1 MKKLFVLALLGIMAF
16 ATFTCSA
23 AQKVLRV
30 GTEPTFAPFEF
41 TNEQGE
47 FVGFDMDLIRAMG
60 KEAGYKVEI
69 QNIGFDGLI
78 PAVQSNIIDCA
89 ASGMTITEA
98 RSKVVTFSNPYY
110 TAGLLVM
117 VRKDNKDIKS
127 YADLKGKNIACQIGT
142 TGENKSR
149 AAGGKSVTAYN
160 TNVEACMEVV
170 NGTADAVINDA
181 PVVAFYLKTPAGKNC
196 KSVGDILEAEEYGF
210 AFNKNNVQLIKDMNK
225 ALATLKKNG
234 EYDKLYAK
242 WFN

>member
-1 MKKLFVLALLGIMAF
+1 MKKFIVMTFLAVMAIST
-16 ATFTCSA
+16 ACYA
-23 AQKVLRV
+23 AAEKVLRV

-41 TNEQGE
+41 TDDKGQ

-69 QNIGFDGLI
+69 QNIGFDALI
-78 PAVQSNIIDCA
+78 PSLQTNIIDCA
-89 ASGMTITEA
+89 ASGMTITAERA
-98 RSKVVTFSNPYY
+98 KVVAFSNPYY

-117 VRKDNKDIKS
+117 VQKSNNTIKG
-127 YADLKGKNIACQIGT
+127 YADLKGKKIACQIGT

-149 AAGGKSVTAYN
+149 EAGGESVVAYN
-160 TNVEACMEVV
+160 TNTEACMELV
-170 NGTADAVINDA
+170 NGGVDAVINDA
-181 PVVAFYLKTPAGKNC
+181 PVVSFYLKTPAGKNC
-196 KSVGDILEAEEYGF
+196 KTVGDILEAEEYGF
-210 AFNKNNVQLIKDMNK
+210 AFNKNNTKLVKDMNK